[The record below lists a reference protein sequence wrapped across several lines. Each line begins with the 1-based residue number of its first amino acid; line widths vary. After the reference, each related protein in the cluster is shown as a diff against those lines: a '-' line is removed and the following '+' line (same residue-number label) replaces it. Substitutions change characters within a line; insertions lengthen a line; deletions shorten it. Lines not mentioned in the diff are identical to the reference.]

1 MGSKKMPSS
10 VLSEHSNKIIRRQV
24 TEQFLRGQI
33 ERIKNKFQ
41 RKQHK
46 VVHKDSKK
54 ANLNPYPEQLQHR
67 SHLSSTNSNQFR
79 TKIQLENPRIDET
92 VNQGYRNMGFNVL
105 SNRQSE
111 NASERQSQLERLYY
125 NQAGEEQ
132 YKQLPN
138 VNQRYDPIDEIK
150 LHRQHYNPV
159 ADEVRHHRQ
168 QQYRSYD
175 EVNQRQRYDH
185 NNEKHYK
192 PSRIRDE
199 QDQYNFQEDQ
209 YKSGD
214 LTGQD
219 PKREE
224 ESVLFQKTMKVINAP
239 LTKR

>member
-67 SHLSSTNSNQFR
+67 SHLSSTNSNQFK

-150 LHRQHYNPV
+150 LHRQHYDPV
-159 ADEVRHHRQ
+159 ADEGKHHRQ
-168 QQYRSYD
+168 RYNPIADEVKHHRRQSYNPIADEVKHHSQQQYGPIAD
-175 EVNQRQRYDH
+175 EV
-185 NNEKHYK
+185 KHH
-192 PSRIRDE
+192 S
-199 QDQYNFQEDQ
+199 QQQYGPIAD
-209 YKSGD
+209 
-214 LTGQD
+214 
-219 PKREE
+219 
-224 ESVLFQKTMKVINAP
+224 
-239 LTKR
+239 